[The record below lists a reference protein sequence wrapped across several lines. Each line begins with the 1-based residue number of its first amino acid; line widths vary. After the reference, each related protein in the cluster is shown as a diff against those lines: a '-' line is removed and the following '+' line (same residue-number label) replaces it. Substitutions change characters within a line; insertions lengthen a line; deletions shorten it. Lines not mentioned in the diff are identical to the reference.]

1 MKRFLLI
8 GSILSI
14 CFSQLATSF
23 VLLHFELNQERIA
36 AELCV
41 EKDIPDSCCK
51 GKCYLNDALEKAETP
66 IEQQQELPQWVN
78 WDWISPVFPTEN
90 PSTPFTEKAKCNC
103 SKATIRDG
111 IHRNIDFPPELI

>member
-1 MKRFLLI
+1 MKHVLLI

-36 AELCV
+36 TELCV

-51 GKCYLNDALEKAETP
+51 GKCYLNDALEKAEKP
-66 IEQQQELPQWVN
+66 IDQQQELPQWVN
-78 WDWISPVFPTEN
+78 WDWIAPVSPSE
-90 PSTPFTEKAKCNC
+90 STSNDFTEKAKCFC
-103 SKATIRDG
+103 CQESIRDG